1 MLMQRLRDRLRLP
14 KATDRGMTLI
24 EIMIV
29 LTIMAAVMAGVMVS
43 VNSGRQNTNINR
55 TRSMGA
61 TVLGHIETERILD
74 PRAQPS
80 IDSLGLAES
89 QTHDAWGNKFQVE
102 YSGRSV
108 KVISGGPDGSI
119 GGGDDV
125 VVTNE

>member
-1 MLMQRLRDRLRLP
+1 MLMQKLRDRLRFP
-14 KATDRGMTLI
+14 VRNERGMTLI

-43 VNSGRQNTNINR
+43 INSGRQNSNINR
-55 TRSMGA
+55 TRTMA
-61 TVLGHIETERILD
+61 TTVLGHIETERILD

-80 IDSLGLAES
+80 IDALGLAES
-89 QTHDAWGNKFQVE
+89 QTMDAWGNKFQVE
-102 YSGRSV
+102 YSGRGV

-119 GGGDDV
+119 GGTDDV